1 MPANFPF
8 QREPSG
14 DWICKF
20 CQHIP
25 AQYRDYQ
32 YRWAVSNHTPPPAS
46 FIDHHLNQCRMY
58 QQSLLQDVHHDLP
71 PHVGFPFH
79 APLPTSRH
87 RHYQQQQPLPLPPH
101 QQYPQQQLSPY
112 HLAHT
117 QQVVRAMPGWEST
130 ASHGGDT
137 GGGGEYYNQFGLQ
150 LPSTMRGS
158 YGGRGGSSSGGRQQ
172 PSPVMERVGTT
183 MALTPKDQA
192 IAHLKA
198 TDMSCCHADGT
209 PLPEASM
216 LVLEE
221 DRLLLTDYFYFLMRQ
236 LRLVR
241 FSESDRK
248 TRGGKREKIQV
259 GYGGLQC
266 VHCATQPNAR
276 KFFWSNVDR
285 LANSFAEIPAHV
297 LKCRSCPER
306 TKNALLTIKEQHP
319 DQMTR
324 LPRGSQKVFFRRMWR
339 RLHDLDPVGVAP
351 PSAESQPS
359 ASVYS
364 SAARPTFSE
373 HKSSP
378 VSPRAGNHQLAPSA
392 TAPAPSAVSLNTP
405 GLTAGSLTTSGSE
418 ESSLLP
424 ERSTTEA
431 AKALAESAIHSGP
444 PSPTSRVL
452 LAIPE
457 DAQWLSDHDCFVRRQ
472 IEVFCATKEDIETA
486 RADRKY
492 PVQDGQ
498 VGIRCIH
505 CAIAQAGGATGQAVS
520 YPFSVGGIYES
531 VREFHRLHLDECEH
545 LPASVKTK
553 LQTMRGSS
561 SLSSVLRKYYVLS
574 ARCLGLVDTKDGIR
588 AGGETAPLDSQAA
601 FSFDDSS
608 PGARPISGHEA
619 SLPSL
624 PHVSEQYLPP
634 PSRKRP
640 LPHDSSPRDD
650 EGEFQD
656 RKPVAR

>member
-1 MPANFPF
+1 MTTSVG
-8 QREPSG
+8 PSG
-14 DWICKF
+14 
-20 CQHIP
+20 
-25 AQYRDYQ
+25 
-32 YRWAVSNHTPPPAS
+32 V
-46 FIDHHLNQCRMY
+46 
-58 QQSLLQDVHHDLP
+58 
-71 PHVGFPFH
+71 
-79 APLPTSRH
+79 TS
-87 RHYQQQQPLPLPPH
+87 
-101 QQYPQQQLSPY
+101 
-112 HLAHT
+112 
-117 QQVVRAMPGWEST
+117 V
-130 ASHGGDT
+130 HGGDAG
-137 GGGGEYYNQFGLQ
+137 GGGGEYYTQFGAQ
-150 LPSTMRGS
+150 QPSTMRGP
-158 YGGRGGSSSGGRQQ
+158 YRGGGGSSSGGGRLQ
-172 PSPVMERVGTT
+172 PPVMTREGAVL
-183 MALTPKDQA
+183 ALTPKDQA

-198 TDMSCCHADGT
+198 TDMSCCHSDGT

-221 DRLLLTDYFYFLMRQ
+221 DRLLLTDYFYYLMRQ

-248 TRGGKREKIQV
+248 TRGGKREKIQL

-266 VHCATQPNAR
+266 VHCATQANAR

-306 TKNALLTIKEQHP
+306 TKNALLTLKEQHP

-339 RLHDLDPVGVAP
+339 RLHDQDPAAFAP
-351 PSAESQPS
+351 SFAESQPS

-364 SAARPTFSE
+364 SAVRPTFSE
-373 HKSSP
+373 HMNMP
-378 VSPRAGNHQLAPSA
+378 VSPREGSHLAPTT
-392 TAPAPSAVSLNTP
+392 TAPTSSGSLNTP
-405 GLTAGSLTTSGSE
+405 GLLSGSSTTSRSE
-418 ESSLLP
+418 ETTLLL
-424 ERSTTEA
+424 ERTTIEA

-444 PSPTSRVL
+444 SSPTSRVL

-505 CAIAQAGGATGQAVS
+505 CAIAKAGGATGQAVS

-545 LPASVKTK
+545 LPPSVKTK
-553 LQTMRGSS
+553 LQMMRGSS

-574 ARCLGLVDTKDGIR
+574 AKCLGLVDTKEGIR

-608 PGARPISGHEA
+608 LAARPISGHEA
-619 SLPSL
+619 SLPPL
-624 PHVSEQYLPP
+624 PPASEHPPLP
-634 PSRKRP
+634 PSRKRS
-640 LPHDSSPRDD
+640 LSDDASPRDD
-650 EGEFQD
+650 DGDVED
-656 RKPVAR
+656 RKPMAR